1 MKCKLATT
9 ILLLFFLNA
18 FSGKA
23 MSDTLERAPFY
34 IKTNAL
40 EYIDIYTG
48 SLYNVSAEIKLGK
61 WFAISSEV
69 GKYFSLPSKLRL
81 FMNHK
86 GFIVREELKVYRYN
100 RYSTMHN
107 YCSLEF
113 SYSEQDFNRTD
124 SMDYDLDS
132 ISYSYDKYYHA
143 TRKFIGLQFLFGG
156 IQHFK
161 HNLFLEVYGGLGLRF
176 NTIRCD
182 LPEYEANGRF
192 LGDWPSPFNY
202 SMNEGYHVNIKINF
216 GVKLGFSIG
225 NRKRT

>member
-1 MKCKLATT
+1 MKCKLAST
-9 ILLLFFLNA
+9 ILLLFFLKA
-18 FSGKA
+18 SSGKA

-61 WFAISSEV
+61 WFAINSEV

-86 GFIVREELKVYRYN
+86 GFIVREELKVYRN
-100 RYSTMHN
+100 DRVSTMHN

-113 SYSEQDFNRTD
+113 SYSEQEFNRTD

-176 NTIRCD
+176 NTIKCD
-182 LPEYEANGRF
+182 LPDHEAHGRYF
-192 LGDWPSPFNY
+192 GDWPVPSNY
-202 SMNEGYHVNIKINF
+202 SMNEGYHVNLKFNF

-225 NRKRT
+225 NRKRV